1 MVLEIEQC
9 ANNDIEHWITGGVM
23 GFLFMATEIRVK
35 LPDLEARCVRQEAD
49 LSKTKAEIT
58 TLKRAADI
66 FLERE
71 MKLLSKSGDDDD
83 HSNVMCGAATVDD
96 IKGVRYQYRAIRRI
110 AELNGGELNLA
121 EAVDLVIA
129 GMNPRGRRESIL
141 STQRRRICN
150 SGEWERVSRGVYRL
164 REFDKPD
171 DRGQSSR
178 LISQAQDMETS
189 GDAFGAKDAA

>member
-1 MVLEIEQC
+1 MTREIEQC
-9 ANNDIEHWITGGVM
+9 ANDIDHWITGGVM
-23 GFLFMATEIRVK
+23 GFLFVATEIRAR

-58 TLKRAADI
+58 TLKRATDI

-71 MKLLSKSGDDDD
+71 MKLFCRSGDDDD
-83 HSNVMCGAATVDD
+83 SHSNVRCGAATIED

-141 STQRRRICN
+141 STQRKRICN
-150 SGEWERVSRGVYRL
+150 SGEWERVSRGIYRL
-164 REFDKPD
+164 IEFDTTG
-171 DRGQSSR
+171 DREHCSR
-178 LISQAQDMETS
+178 NNSQAHDFGASEE
-189 GDAFGAKDAA
+189 AFGAKDAA